1 MQGPG
6 IIGRALGAGTRRRPL
21 ARAQSIVE
29 LSIAVPLLMSL
40 LFLSVNASA
49 IYRTTMVAQSAAAE
63 TARYFASKPSASDA
77 ELEAFARSTGDL
89 GTSATVTISPVDV
102 ADQTYT
108 MRVTDATG
116 TLRTARAKTI
126 RKSVRVTVKVPV
138 TLVGVAT
145 PFTAE
150 GQHTGVVSIEGEAA

>member
-1 MQGPG
+1 M
-6 IIGRALGAGTRRRPL
+6 
-21 ARAQSIVE
+21 
-29 LSIAVPLLMSL
+29 
-40 LFLSVNASA
+40 
-49 IYRTTMVAQSAAAE
+49 
-63 TARYFASKPSASDA
+63 
-77 ELEAFARSTGDL
+77 
-89 GTSATVTISPVDV
+89 